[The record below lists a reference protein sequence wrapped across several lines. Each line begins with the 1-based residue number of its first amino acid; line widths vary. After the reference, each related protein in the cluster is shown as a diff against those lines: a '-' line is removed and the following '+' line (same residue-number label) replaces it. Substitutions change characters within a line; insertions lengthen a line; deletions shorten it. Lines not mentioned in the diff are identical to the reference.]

1 MRRAWHLLGAGL
13 GAAGSIAAAAVY
25 CAPPPSQ
32 PPPPQPQPPQPPQ
45 PPQQQQK
52 PQHLPLRALAHE
64 AVGTGLIVLLGCGS
78 VASVKYLA
86 SGMTL
91 GGVSIIW
98 GSSVALAVYA
108 TRDASGAHLNPAIT
122 AALAVHRP
130 EAVPPA
136 LALGYMAAQTLGAAG
151 AALLNYAVFSRAIAE
166 FEAKGGLVRGAPG
179 SAASYAGAFACLP
192 SPGRGALA
200 AEVLATSILSY
211 LVFALTDA
219 KTGAPSGAQ
228 PALVGCAVTALVSVF
243 GPVCGAGMNPARDLG
258 PRLVT
263 LLMGWKGEGLR
274 GAPAYTLG
282 PLLGA
287 VLGAGAYDALSAL
300 PA

>member
-1 MRRAWHLLGAGL
+1 MRRAWNLLGAGL
-13 GAAGSIAAAAVY
+13 GAAGTVAAVVY

-32 PPPPQPQPPQPPQ
+32 QLPPPQLPPPQPQPPQQQPQ
-45 PPQQQQK
+45 R
-52 PQHLPLRALAHE
+52 LPSLRSLAHE

-130 EAVPPA
+130 EAVP
-136 LALGYMAAQTLGAAG
+136 LEMALGYMAAQTLGAAG

-219 KTGAPSGAQ
+219 RTGAPSGAQ